1 MNNPISLFPL
11 SLFPQFPMDIHYKDD
26 SEYAFSYWKLRSLY
40 ISAAYVKKFIFAMY
54 EILFFKD

>member
-1 MNNPISLFPL
+1 
-11 SLFPQFPMDIHYKDD
+11 MDIHYKDD

-40 ISAAYVKKFIFAMY
+40 ISAAYVKKFIFAVY